1 MPVSFI
7 VQKRSTRLA
16 FTLDL
21 VFTRML
27 GLEINVC
34 STMEDAGPG
43 PAIRY
48 GESTAHDVLHIPDV
62 GLLWENGFEASPPK
76 VAAHHG
82 LPKVCFAEQ
91 FDLLS
96 AVFWMVTEYENYRD
110 PSFDHHHRYTLSPI
124 HQQLGLER
132 NPIVHLWVSELEEQL
147 MKRWPELR
155 REQQTP
161 VHHHEITFD
170 LDNPWKYL
178 YKPLWVQL
186 GGLAKALSTL
196 RFTEIKER
204 LQTLIT
210 GNDPNDTLD
219 IIYQICP
226 AESITFFILLENLHA
241 NDSRFTWRHKRWRK
255 RINEIASQG
264 YSVGI
269 HPSYLAME
277 KEGQIQQEKK
287 YLEEIIGEATSK
299 TRMHFLRYQLPT
311 TRREMI
317 QAGIREDYTPYLP
330 GTGGFPNGMMI
341 PYPWFDLER
350 NQVTELTLVPTIL
363 MDRTIVGSPGNPRY
377 EDQVIPTKEFLGL
390 LTTIIDGNGAFVL
403 CLHNECLSESG
414 EWQTWSRWFAEI
426 IRILKEKNAVG
437 RS

>member
-16 FTLDL
+16 YTLDL
-21 VFTRML
+21 VFTRIL
-27 GLEINVC
+27 GLEINLC
-34 STMEDAGPG
+34 NTMEEAGQG

-48 GESTAHDVLHIPDV
+48 GESVRGDAICIPDA
-62 GLLWENGFEASPPK
+62 GLLWETDCGTSPTDVTASPGLSK
-76 VAAHHG
+76 VY
-82 LPKVCFAEQ
+82 FAEQ

-96 AVFWMVTEYENYRD
+96 AVFWMVTEYENYRV

-124 HQQLGLER
+124 HQQLGLETR
-132 NPIVHLWVSELEEQL
+132 PVIHLWVSELEEQL
-147 MKRWPELR
+147 MAKWPELR
-155 REQQTP
+155 SEQQKP
-161 VHHHEITFD
+161 IHRHQITFD

-186 GGLAKALSTL
+186 GGLAKALATL

-204 LQTLIT
+204 LKTLFT
-210 GNDPNDTLD
+210 GNDPNDTLEN
-219 IIYQICP
+219 IFQICST
-226 AESITFFILLENLHA
+226 ESTTFFILLENLHA

-255 RINEIASQG
+255 RINAIDSQG

-277 KEGQIQQEKK
+277 QEGQIQREKK
-287 YLEEIIGEATSK
+287 YLEEIIGKTTSK
-299 TRMHFLRYQLPT
+299 TRMHFLRYKLPT

-341 PYPWFDLER
+341 PYPWFDLGR
-350 NQVTELTLVPTIL
+350 NQATELTLVPTIL
-363 MDRTIVGSPGNPRY
+363 MDRTLVGTPS
-377 EDQVIPTKEFLGL
+377 IPKFTDHVGPPTELLGL
-390 LTTIIDGNGAFVL
+390 LDTIIEGNGAFVL

-414 EWQTWSRWFAEI
+414 EWKGWSSWFAEI
-426 IRILKEKNAVG
+426 IGTLEEQNTGG